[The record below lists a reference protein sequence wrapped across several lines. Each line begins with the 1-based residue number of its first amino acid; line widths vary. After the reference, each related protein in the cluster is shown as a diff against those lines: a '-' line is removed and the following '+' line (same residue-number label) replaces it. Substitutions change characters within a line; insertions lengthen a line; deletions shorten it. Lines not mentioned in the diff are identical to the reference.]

1 MARPCKPANA
11 QAESTSTNQRK
22 RIEQRAEAENQI
34 GGGKVKLVPERWLTQ
49 KQKEYFNSAVKYL
62 ENADV
67 LRAADVHILSE
78 WAWVLDMKKQVEY
91 EINENPE
98 LKYNR
103 AVMAALD
110 KYTKTFFR
118 CCNELGFSPQARA
131 KVAANIVK
139 ADDGTEMLRRIL
151 ADDEEEEDNAEM

>member
-1 MARPCKPANA
+1 MARPCKPAGV
-11 QAESTSTNQRK
+11 QSEFTSANQRK
-22 RIEQRAEAENQI
+22 RVEQRLEAEKKI
-34 GGGKVKLVPERWLTQ
+34 GGGKVKLSPEKWLTDVQ
-49 KQKEYFNSAVKYL
+49 KKYFRSAVKYL

-78 WAWVLDMKKQVEY
+78 WAWSLDMKTQTEN
-91 EINENPE
+91 EINNKPE
-98 LKYNR
+98 LKYDKEILS
-103 AVMAALD
+103 ALD

-139 ADDGTEMLRRIL
+139 ADDGTEIL
-151 ADDEEEEDNAEM
+151 KQILTDDGEEE